1 MNLGVQCTAEIET
14 ALHEQGYRRVAGL
27 DEAGRGCLFGPVC
40 AAAVIFPAAGP
51 RVKGLA
57 DSKTLDARQRERL
70 AGAIRAAASAWAVAW
85 ASAAEID
92 MMNIREASRLAMK
105 RAVEALDPPPDYL
118 LVDALTVGLPLPQ
131 QALIKGD
138 ARVEAIAAA
147 SILAK
152 TARDARL
159 RELDAE
165 YPGYGLARH
174 KGYGTAEH
182 LRALDRLGPT
192 PLHRR
197 SFAPVRER
205 LQRRFA
211 P

>member
-1 MNLGVQCTAEIET
+1 MRCTAEIET
-14 ALHEQGYRRVAGL
+14 ALHGQGYRRVAGL

-40 AAAVIFPAAGP
+40 AAAVVFAPGR

-57 DSKTLDARQRERL
+57 DSKTLPPETRERL
-70 AGAIRAAASAWAVAW
+70 AGEIRAGAEAWAVGW
-85 ASAAEID
+85 ASADEID
-92 MMNIREASRLAMK
+92 RVNIREASRLAMK
-105 RAVEALDPPPDYL
+105 RAAEALNPPPDYL
-118 LVDALTVGLPLPQ
+118 LADALAIDLPLPQ

-152 TARDARL
+152 TARDAL
-159 RELDAE
+159 MQELDSQ

-174 KGYGTAEH
+174 KGYATAEH
-182 LRALDRLGPT
+182 LEALARLGPS

-197 SFAPVRER
+197 SFAPVRESLQGR
-205 LQRRFA
+205 LA

>member
-1 MNLGVQCTAEIET
+1 MEQ
-14 ALHEQGYRRVAGL
+14 ALHLRGYARVAGL

-40 AAAVIFPAAGP
+40 AAAVILHPGRRP
-51 RVKGLA
+51 TGLA
-57 DSKTLDARQRERL
+57 DSKTLSPERRESL
-70 AGAIRAAASAWAVAW
+70 ALEIKAAAMAWAVAW
-85 ASAAEID
+85 ATPGEID
-92 MMNIREASRLAMK
+92 RINIREASRLAMR
-105 RAVEALDPPPDYL
+105 RAVEALHPAPDYL
-118 LVDALTVGLPLPQ
+118 LIDALTLDLPLPQ
-131 QALIKGD
+131 EALIKGD
-138 ARVEAIAAA
+138 ARVEAIGAA

-159 RELDAE
+159 VELDVQ

-182 LRALDRLGPT
+182 LEALDRLGPT

-205 LQRRFA
+205 FQGRLAVAQA
-211 P
+211 

>member
-1 MNLGVQCTAEIET
+1 MRCTAEIED
-14 ALHEQGYRRVAGL
+14 ALYLQGYRRVAGL

-40 AAAVIFPAAGP
+40 AAAVIFEPSRRIA
-51 RVKGLA
+51 GLA
-57 DSKTLDARQRERL
+57 DSKTLDEAQRERL
-70 AGAIRAAASAWAVAW
+70 AGLIRDAALAWSVAW
-85 ASAAEID
+85 ASAGEID
-92 MMNIREASRLAMK
+92 AINIREASRLAMK
-105 RAVEALDPPPDYL
+105 RAAEALSPHPDYL
-118 LVDALTVGLPLPQ
+118 LVDALSLDLPLPQ

-152 TARDARL
+152 TARDARM

-174 KGYGTAEH
+174 KGYPTAEH
-182 LRALDRLGPT
+182 IDALDRLGPA

-205 LQRRFA
+205 LQGRLV
-211 P
+211 

>member
-1 MNLGVQCTAEIET
+1 MRCTAEIEI
-14 ALHEQGYRRVAGL
+14 ALHRQGYRRVAGL

-40 AAAVIFPAAGP
+40 AAAVIFEPAR
-51 RVKGLA
+51 RVTGLA
-57 DSKTLDARQRERL
+57 DSKTLDEAQRERL
-70 AGAIRAAASAWAVAW
+70 AGLIRRAALAWSVAW
-85 ASAAEID
+85 ASAGEID
-92 MMNIREASRLAMK
+92 AINIREASRLAMK
-105 RAVEALDPPPDYL
+105 RAAEALRPQPDYL
-118 LVDALTVGLPLPQ
+118 LVDALTLDLPLPQ

-152 TARDARL
+152 TARDARM

-165 YPGYGLARH
+165 FPGYGLARH
-174 KGYGTAEH
+174 KGYATAEH
-182 LRALDRLGPT
+182 LNALDRLGPA

-205 LQRRFA
+205 LQGRLV
-211 P
+211 

>member
-1 MNLGVQCTAEIET
+1 MEQ
-14 ALHEQGYRRVAGL
+14 ALYLQGYARVAGL

-40 AAAVIFPAAGP
+40 AAAVIFHPGRRLA
-51 RVKGLA
+51 GLA
-57 DSKTLDARQRERL
+57 DSKTLSPERRGQL
-70 AGAIRAAASAWAVAW
+70 ALEIQASAMAWAVAW
-85 ASAAEID
+85 ASPEEID
-92 MMNIREASRLAMK
+92 RINIREASRLAMR
-105 RAVEALDPPPDYL
+105 RAAEALNPAPDYL
-118 LVDALTVGLPLPQ
+118 LIDALTLDLPLPQ
-131 QALIKGD
+131 EALIKGD

-159 RELDAE
+159 IELDLE

-182 LRALDRLGPT
+182 LGALDRLGPAL
-192 PLHRR
+192 LHRR

-205 LQRRFA
+205 LQGRSAVA
-211 P
+211 PA

>member
-1 MNLGVQCTAEIET
+1 MHCSAEM
-14 ALHEQGYRRVAGL
+14 EQTLYLRGYARVAGL

-40 AAAVIFPAAGP
+40 AAAVIFHPG
-51 RVKGLA
+51 RRLTGLA
-57 DSKTLDARQRERL
+57 DSKTLSPERRESL
-70 AGAIRAAASAWAVAW
+70 ALEIKAAAMAWAVAW
-85 ASAAEID
+85 ATPGEID
-92 MMNIREASRLAMK
+92 RINIREASRLAMR
-105 RAVEALDPPPDYL
+105 RAVEALHPAPDYL
-118 LVDALTVGLPLPQ
+118 LIDALTLDLPLPQ

-138 ARVEAIAAA
+138 ARVEAIGAA

-159 RELDAE
+159 VELDGQ

-182 LRALDRLGPT
+182 LEALDRLGPS

-205 LQRRFA
+205 LQGRLA
-211 P
+211 VVQA